1 MKFSLRQLQVFYL
14 VATHNSVSLAAKE
27 LDISQSAASMSLSQ
41 LETLLD
47 KPLFTRKGHRME
59 LTSWGEWLRPLAH
72 DLLATGSRIQ
82 SGMQDMDLVSG
93 TIALGSSQTPG
104 LHLVPQLISQLD
116 KEYPRLAV
124 ELGVEN
130 TEHVIDGLLDFRYDL
145 GLIEGHCDDE
155 RIERRL
161 WCNDELLIVAAADH
175 PLAGQ
180 DEVSFEQLSSERW
193 VLREPGA
200 GTREVFDLHIHKH
213 IEQLQVHREYDQVN
227 VILEMVCSGGYLSGL
242 SSRSVRPWIE
252 SGAVRVLNVPDLKM
266 ERTLSFIWRR
276 QDSENPARDIVI
288 EAARQLVEE

>member
-72 DLLATGSRIQ
+72 DLLATGTRIQ
-82 SGMQDMDLVSG
+82 AGMQDMDLVSG
-93 TIALGSSQTPG
+93 SMALGSSQTPA

-116 KEYPRLAV
+116 KDFPRLAI

-155 RIERRL
+155 RVERSI
-161 WCNDELLIVAAADH
+161 WCNDELVIVASADH
-175 PLAGQ
+175 PLSSL
-180 DEVSFEQLSSERW
+180 DEVSFEQLSQERW

-200 GTREVFDLHIHKH
+200 GTREVFDLNIHKH
-213 IEQLQVHREYDQVN
+213 IDQLQVHREYDQAS
-227 VILEMVCSGGYLSGL
+227 VILELVKNAEYLSGL
-242 SSRSVRPWIE
+242 SSRSVQPWVDA
-252 SGAVRVLNVPDLKM
+252 GAVCILNVPELNM
-266 ERTLSFIWRR
+266 ERKFSFIWRK

-288 EAARQLVEE
+288 EAARKLVE